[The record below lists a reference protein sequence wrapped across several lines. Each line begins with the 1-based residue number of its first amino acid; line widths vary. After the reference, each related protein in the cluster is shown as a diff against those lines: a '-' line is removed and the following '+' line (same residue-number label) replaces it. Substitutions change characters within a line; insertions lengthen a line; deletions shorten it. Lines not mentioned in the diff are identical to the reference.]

1 MGKKTNKPQT
11 RTRKE
16 QERTTKGKERVLE
29 ALDKSLGIV
38 TTACANAGVSQTQ
51 FYEWKRTD
59 AEFAEAV
66 KAIDN
71 KQMDFVEGKLLQ
83 NIKDN
88 DTQSILFYL
97 RTKGKSRGYTER
109 TELQVEVPVFNDN
122 RSETEILGIMQERMK
137 LHRGEE

>member
-1 MGKKTNKPQT
+1 MAKKTNNPQT

-16 QERTTKGKERVLE
+16 QERTTEGKKRVLE
-29 ALDKSLGIV
+29 ALNKSLGIV
-38 TTACANAGVSQTQ
+38 TSACNAANVSQTQ

-59 AEFAEAV
+59 ADFAEAV
-66 KAIDN
+66 KMIDN
-71 KQMDFVEGKLLQ
+71 KQLDYVEGKLFE

-109 TELQVEVPVFNDN
+109 TELQVDVPQFSDN
-122 RSETEILGIMQERMK
+122 RTEEEIVGIMKARLKMNGAK
-137 LHRGEE
+137 

>member
-1 MGKKTNKPQT
+1 MEKKTNKTQT

-16 QERTTKGKERVLE
+16 QERTTEGKKRVLE

-38 TTACANAGVSQTQ
+38 TTACGRAGVSQTQ

-71 KQMDFVEGKLLQ
+71 KQLDFVESKLFD
-83 NIKDN
+83 NINKN

-109 TELQVEVPVFNDN
+109 TELQVDVPQFSDN
-122 RSETEILGIMQERMK
+122 RTEEEIVGILKARLKMN
-137 LHRGEE
+137 GEK

>member
-1 MGKKTNKPQT
+1 MAKKTNNPQT

-16 QERTTKGKERVLE
+16 QERTTEGKRRVLE

-38 TTACANAGVSQTQ
+38 TTACARAGVSQTQ

-71 KQMDFVEGKLLQ
+71 KQLDFVESKLFD
-83 NIKDN
+83 NINKN

-122 RSETEILGIMQERMK
+122 RSEAEILGIMQERMK
-137 LHRGEE
+137 LYRGEE

>member
-1 MGKKTNKPQT
+1 MEKKTNKTQT

-16 QERTTKGKERVLE
+16 QERTTEGKKRVLE

-51 FYEWKRTD
+51 FYEWRRSD
-59 AEFAEAV
+59 ANFAEAV

-71 KQMDFVEGKLLQ
+71 KQLDFVEGKLLQ

-109 TELQVEVPVFNDN
+109 TELQVEVPQFSDN
-122 RSETEILGIMQERMK
+122 RTEEEIVGIMKARLKMN
-137 LHRGEE
+137 GEK

>member
-1 MGKKTNKPQT
+1 MANKTNKPQT

-16 QERTTKGKERVLE
+16 QERTTEGKKRVLE

-51 FYEWKRTD
+51 FYEWRRTD
-59 AEFAEAV
+59 SEFAEAV

-88 DTQSILFYL
+88 DTHSILFYL

-109 TELQVEVPVFNDN
+109 TEVQLEVPQFSDN
-122 RSETEILGIMQERMK
+122 RTEDEILGIMKARMAMN
-137 LHRGEE
+137 GEK

>member
-1 MGKKTNKPQT
+1 MAKKTNNPQT

-16 QERTTKGKERVLE
+16 QERTTEGKRRVLE

-38 TTACANAGVSQTQ
+38 TTACARAGVSQTQ

-71 KQMDFVEGKLLQ
+71 KQ
-83 NIKDN
+83 
-88 DTQSILFYL
+88 
-97 RTKGKSRGYTER
+97 
-109 TELQVEVPVFNDN
+109 
-122 RSETEILGIMQERMK
+122 
-137 LHRGEE
+137 

>member
-1 MGKKTNKPQT
+1 MAKKTNKTQT

-16 QERTTKGKERVLE
+16 QERTTEGKKRVLE

-51 FYEWKRTD
+51 FYEWRRSD
-59 AEFAEAV
+59 ANFAEAV

-71 KQMDFVEGKLLQ
+71 KQLDFVEGKLLQ

-109 TELQVEVPVFNDN
+109 TELQVEVPVLNDN
-122 RSETEILGIMQERMK
+122 RSEEEILGIMQQRLK
-137 LHRGEE
+137 LHSGKE

>member
-1 MGKKTNKPQT
+1 MEKKTNKTQT

-16 QERTTKGKERVLE
+16 QERTTEGKRRVLE

-38 TTACANAGVSQTQ
+38 TTACGRAGVSQTQ

-71 KQMDFVEGKLLQ
+71 KQLDFVESKLFD
-83 NIKDN
+83 NINKN

-97 RTKGKSRGYTER
+97 RTKGKSRGYSER
-109 TELQVEVPVFNDN
+109 TELQVEVPVLNDN
-122 RSETEILGIMQERMK
+122 RSEEEILGIMQQRLK
-137 LHRGEE
+137 LYSGKE